1 MQNGEGIFT
10 DASNNPTAGIWEN
23 GVFKNAVSI
32 EANPKNPVGC
42 EGNCFDGYGR
52 IMESKNMIQ
61 AFFKNGNAKFGRIFN
76 RAEYTYDGQIYKGTP
91 DGYGQIRYNDGQHYF
106 GNFWEGK
113 KNGKGILTDTNNQR
127 IYGTWKDDIFMP
139 FDLVEFCSQMNT
151 LSYVLMLEFIS
162 IPEQDLSPLG
172 TIMKRKFMNQYDIV
186 GKQINNSLISNGY
199 EFTIHFPKNDS
210 SRKKFTLEQINYALE
225 SCAVLNKI
233 SKSKFNYKDFE
244 TYSVEAFSPDSDV
257 IIAITFQ

>member
-52 IMESKNMIQ
+52 IMETKNMIQ

-113 KNGKGILTDTNNQR
+113 
-127 IYGTWKDDIFMP
+127 
-139 FDLVEFCSQMNT
+139 
-151 LSYVLMLEFIS
+151 
-162 IPEQDLSPLG
+162 
-172 TIMKRKFMNQYDIV
+172 
-186 GKQINNSLISNGY
+186 
-199 EFTIHFPKNDS
+199 
-210 SRKKFTLEQINYALE
+210 
-225 SCAVLNKI
+225 
-233 SKSKFNYKDFE
+233 
-244 TYSVEAFSPDSDV
+244 
-257 IIAITFQ
+257 